1 MVLPS
6 QCIWCESTPAD
17 SWEHIIP
24 EALGCPPAL
33 ILSSG
38 VCRACNHANGRL
50 DRALLKP
57 FELMTVVRGI
67 PRKKGKRPSIDGY
80 STISSDYRNSGLKL
94 YINREKY
101 AIDTP
106 SGKKLGPTSAIDHF
120 HDVTLE
126 KLPGG
131 RAKLEI
137 KQRLQ
142 FDRKA
147 VRGLF
152 KIALESIALH
162 QGAEAALDAAF
173 DGVRRYV
180 RYDEGNYSAVMTIGD
195 PYDAYLSNPWSKDG
209 RPPII
214 GMSILKVGFLCDFD
228 PEFAGG
234 MELMAA
240 ASQMGEGSFR
250 LPN

>member
-1 MVLPS
+1 MGILPR
-6 QCIWCESTPAD
+6 CIWCRNSPAD
-17 SWEHIIP
+17 SLEHIIP

-38 VCRACNHANGRL
+38 VCRECNNANGRL

-67 PRKKGKRPSIDGY
+67 PRKKGKWPSINQY
-80 STISSDYRNSGLKL
+80 STVGSGHGPSGLEL
-94 YINREKY
+94 YINRERY
-101 AIDTP
+101 AVETP
-106 SGKKLGPTSAIDHF
+106 SGKKLGPTSRNDHF
-120 HDVTLE
+120 HDVSLE
-126 KLPGG
+126 KRPGG
-131 RAKLEI
+131 QAKLQI

-142 FDRKA
+142 FDRTA

-152 KIALESIALH
+152 KIALESIAYH
-162 QGAEAALDAAF
+162 QDAEAALDAQF
-173 DGVRRYV
+173 DAVRRYV
-180 RYDEGNYSAVMTIGD
+180 RYDEGTYSAVMTTGE
-195 PYDAYLSNPWSKDG
+195 PYDAYVSNPWSKDG

-234 MELMAA
+234 LELMAA
-240 ASQMGEGSFR
+240 ALEMGEGSFR

>member
-1 MVLPS
+1 M
-6 QCIWCESTPAD
+6 
-17 SWEHIIP
+17 
-24 EALGCPPAL
+24 
-33 ILSSG
+33 
-38 VCRACNHANGRL
+38 
-50 DRALLKP
+50 
-57 FELMTVVRGI
+57 
-67 PRKKGKRPSIDGY
+67 
-80 STISSDYRNSGLKL
+80 
-94 YINREKY
+94 
-101 AIDTP
+101 
-106 SGKKLGPTSAIDHF
+106 
-120 HDVTLE
+120 TLE